1 MVQRTIWHPGT
12 PVRMDTEGLLLR
24 SLSAADLDDPC
35 LGHLRSSDVVTGL
48 GLAPVQKSMT
58 PEDVARLMAGFD
70 NRVHFLFGIFWSDTG
85 ECIGF
90 LRARLDWGGV
100 ALVSL
105 ALADQSLSQ
114 SDLPVVAMY
123 IARRFLFETLK
134 VHKIAVRALG
144 DNKAVEAGLAKGGY
158 SLEGR
163 LREAE
168 PDGRGGRRDVL
179 LFGLLRSEAAKGP
192 PIEKFNPPAH

>member
-1 MVQRTIWHPGT
+1 MVQRTIWNPGT

-24 SLSAADLDDPC
+24 SLSAADSSDPC
-35 LGHLRSSDVVTGL
+35 LVHLREAEIAAGL
-48 GLAPVQKSMT
+48 GLAPVQKALTAES
-58 PEDVARLMAGFD
+58 VAKLMDGFD

-100 ALVSL
+100 AMVSL
-105 ALADQSLSQ
+105 ALVDRNLWH

-123 IARRFLFETLK
+123 IVRRFLFETLK
-134 VHKIAVRALG
+134 VHKIAVRLLG
-144 DNKAVEAGLAKGGY
+144 ENADAEIGLAKGGY
-158 SLEGR
+158 KPEGR

-168 PDGRGGRRDVL
+168 PDGKGGRRDVL
-179 LFGLLRSEAAKGP
+179 LFGLLRSEAVKGP
-192 PIEKFNPPAH
+192 PIEKFDPPAH